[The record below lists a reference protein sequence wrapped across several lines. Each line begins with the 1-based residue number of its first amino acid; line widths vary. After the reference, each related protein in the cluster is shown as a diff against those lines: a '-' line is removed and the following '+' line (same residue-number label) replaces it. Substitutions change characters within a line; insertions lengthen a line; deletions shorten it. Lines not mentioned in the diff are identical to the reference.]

1 MPTWLA
7 IFLILMAAGV
17 GIGAGVYVQRLREKL
32 VAKEAQRSSEEI
44 VSEARGKADR
54 LLKEAE
60 LKIKEQEIRNQE
72 RIEKEAKEQREKLSR
87 IEERLEEKEDKVTR
101 KMENLEKRDEE
112 ISRHKDRIAKKESLL
127 DEKALKAEKLL
138 EERNTQLEAV
148 AQMTSEEARRMLMDQ
163 MIEDSK
169 QQVAQHLKIM
179 EEDARDM
186 AEMKAKNII
195 AQTIQRYAGDYVAEK
210 TVSVISLPNDE
221 MKGRIIGR
229 EGRNI
234 RAIEAATGI
243 DLIIDDTPEAI
254 ILSGFNPIRREVAR
268 MALERLISDG
278 RIHPTRIEEM
288 VQKCEQELED
298 KIKDFGQQAAM
309 DLGIHG
315 LHPELLKLIGRLR
328 WRTSYTQNVWEHSL
342 EVAYMC
348 GMMASELGI
357 SVKQARRAGLLHDI
371 GKALT
376 HEVDGSHAL
385 IGAQLAKKYGE
396 TPKIV
401 HAIKAHHE
409 EEKPE
414 TVLAVLVQAA
424 DSLSGARPGARK
436 EILESY
442 IKRLSDLE
450 NIARN
455 FEGVEKSFA
464 IQAGRELRV
473 IVESHKISDADA
485 TMLSNEIAK
494 KVEEDLT
501 YPGQI
506 KVVVIRETRATG
518 IAH

>member
-7 IFLILMAAGV
+7 ILLVLMAVGV
-17 GIGAGVYVQRLREKL
+17 GIGAGIYFQQLREKL
-32 VAKEAQRSSEEI
+32 VAKEARRTAEGIE
-44 VSEARGKADR
+44 SEAKAKADR

-72 RIEKEAKEQREKLSR
+72 RFEKEAKQQREKLSR
-87 IEERLEEKEDKVTR
+87 IEQRLEEKEDKVTR

-112 ISRHKDRIAKKESLL
+112 LSRHKNRLTQKESLL
-127 DEKALKAEKLL
+127 DDKALKAEKLL
-138 EERNTQLEAV
+138 EERKTQLEVV
-148 AQMTSEEARRMLMDQ
+148 AQMTSEEARRTLMDQ
-163 MIEDSK
+163 MVEESK
-169 QQVAQHLKIM
+169 QQAAQHLKVM

-288 VQKCEQELED
+288 VQKCEQELEG

-342 EVAYMC
+342 EVAYMS

-414 TVLAVLVQAA
+414 TVLAVIVQAA

-450 NIARN
+450 NIARG
-455 FEGVEKSFA
+455 FDGVDKSYA

-473 IVESHKISDADA
+473 IVESRKVNDADA
-485 TMLSNEIAK
+485 VILSNEIAK

-518 IAH
+518 VAH